1 MEMELCEQSQ
11 EIETILIYPET
22 RDINYF
28 DKETK
33 LKDFENNVKRFAF
46 PYRRTLR
53 EKQSSSSASSNS
65 NSPLVQFYTFVL
77 TGEDRI
83 RRYGF
88 CRSSNGGSH
97 VLCMISYLPWHKVFM
112 ELLNKISLIINERK
126 VADLKDLNL
135 SQKY

>member
-28 DKETK
+28 DTETK

-46 PYRRTLR
+46 PYQRTLR
-53 EKQSSSSASSNS
+53 EKKSSSSASSS

-112 ELLNKISLIINERK
+112 DLLNKISQIINERK
-126 VADLKDLNL
+126 VDLRSKLL
-135 SQKY
+135 IIRYK